1 MCQMRMLLLTL
12 ACKTNRSKYTDTGEG
27 VKNGKILRTSLMYGP
42 LLIVNIII
50 NTKGAFKD

>member
-1 MCQMRMLLLTL
+1 MRMLLLTL